1 MSDQPKIM
9 TDADGREVS
18 VNSYEDALR
27 VMASF
32 HEVAAR
38 LAPILYG
45 NLESARKYMLVALQ
59 LRKRFHENL
68 EIYQHFAAYAEI
80 RSTAA
85 ELTDIAN
92 QTRALVDSLASA
104 ECIDR

>member
-9 TDADGREVS
+9 TDADGREVP

-32 HEVAAR
+32 HEVAER

-45 NLESARKYMLVALQ
+45 NLESASKYMPVALS
-59 LRKRFHENL
+59 LRDRFRENL
-68 EIYQHFAAYAEI
+68 EIYQHFAAHAEI
-80 RSTAA
+80 LSTAA
-85 ELTDIAN
+85 ELAGIAK
-92 QTRALVDSLASA
+92 QTKALVDLLA
-104 ECIDR
+104 

>member
-1 MSDQPKIM
+1 MSDQPKDM
-9 TDADGREVS
+9 TDANGRVVA

-32 HEVAAR
+32 NEVANR

-45 NLESARKYMLVALQ
+45 NLESASKFMPQALT
-59 LRKRFHENL
+59 LRNRFYENI
-68 EIYQHFAAYAEI
+68 EVYQHFAAHAEI

-85 ELTDIAN
+85 ELTEIAK
-92 QTRALVDSLASA
+92 QTKALVDLLA
-104 ECIDR
+104 